1 MQVFMVTYRYCREAN
16 AYNGLRLLTTIA
28 SNYEYAARCDIL
40 RLDSSSYNGSVP
52 SDRIA
57 QRSQVYGIP
66 EWMEAESPREIGAI
80 VDQAM
85 GRTDIGETK
94 V

>member
-1 MQVFMVTYRYCREAN
+1 MVMYRVCREAS
-16 AYNGLRLLTTIA
+16 AYKGPRLLTTRA
-28 SNYEYAARCDIL
+28 SNYGCASRCDIH
-40 RLDSSSYNGSVP
+40 RLYSSSYNGSVP

-66 EWMEAESPREIGAI
+66 EWMEAESPRETGAF

-85 GRTDIGETK
+85 GRRDIGEMTE
-94 V
+94 